1 MLAGVPD
8 YSETTW
14 FSGANVDGELS
25 VRGLRSLETFI
36 RTPGQSRP
44 SFDERSLRKAAAVG
58 TEILR
63 LFASPDHYRA
73 RIGFRK
79 LVEGLKNRQPRGR
92 LHEFVRAIDA
102 LMALETGKSTRQ
114 FVHRGKTFGAFSNA
128 NDDCRRFY
136 DLRSAE
142 EHLNDWTPLLDSTGT
157 LGPRQREASATA
169 LLRDELTPQQ
179 RGRIDAA
186 CTDMHQTYLNA
197 VPAVLPKADVVFDKF
212 HVLQHASAALD
223 HVRRQEF
230 FRASAVMRAVG
241 RGKLWLL
248 LRRWKTVRGSKRREL
263 EALFAANRRL
273 FISEIQ

>member
-102 LMALETGKSTRQ
+102 LMALETASPPGSSSTAAKRL
-114 FVHRGKTFGAFSNA
+114 A
-128 NDDCRRFY
+128 
-136 DLRSAE
+136 RSRMRMMTVA
-142 EHLNDWTPLLDSTGT
+142 
-157 LGPRQREASATA
+157 ASMTS
-169 LLRDELTPQQ
+169 
-179 RGRIDAA
+179 G
-186 CTDMHQTYLNA
+186 
-197 VPAVLPKADVVFDKF
+197 
-212 HVLQHASAALD
+212 
-223 HVRRQEF
+223 VRRN
-230 FRASAVMRAVG
+230 
-241 RGKLWLL
+241 
-248 LRRWKTVRGSKRREL
+248 T
-263 EALFAANRRL
+263 
-273 FISEIQ
+273 